1 MSEFVSLP
9 SSDGFGQ
16 SVLGRPVV
24 GIGILRLIPRTSE
37 RAAAAAVS
45 RTEPWSWSAARWRGG
60 RRTRTRRGG
69 RGSGGGGSNL
79 QRGNVLAREL
89 ERDVVAL
96 RRSARKGKGCARGG
110 RDYFVTATDNFRSAN
125 VTALFAS
132 LSAIF

>member
-1 MSEFVSLP
+1 MEL
-9 SSDGFGQ
+9 
-16 SVLGRPVV
+16 
-24 GIGILRLIPRTSE
+24 E
-37 RAAAAAVS
+37 RGAV
-45 RTEPWSWSAARWRGG
+45 ERWEEDQNQK
-60 RRTRTRRGG
+60 G
-69 RGSGGGGSNL
+69 RGSGGGSNL

>member
-1 MSEFVSLP
+1 MGGGPEP
-9 SSDGFGQ
+9 EGEG
-16 SVLGRPVV
+16 G
-24 GIGILRLIPRTSE
+24 G
-37 RAAAAAVS
+37 AAADRICREEMCS
-45 RTEPWSWSAARWRGG
+45 R
-60 RRTRTRRGG
+60 
-69 RGSGGGGSNL
+69 
-79 QRGNVLAREL
+79 AREL

>member
-1 MSEFVSLP
+1 M
-9 SSDGFGQ
+9 
-16 SVLGRPVV
+16 
-24 GIGILRLIPRTSE
+24 
-37 RAAAAAVS
+37 
-45 RTEPWSWSAARWRGG
+45 
-60 RRTRTRRGG
+60 
-69 RGSGGGGSNL
+69 
-79 QRGNVLAREL
+79 LAREL